1 MKKQLLSIALSLTLI
16 VQTFPALGSTTI
28 QGNNTFNAISTNLTN
43 ETEYKAGN
51 PIITNIFTADPSA
64 HVWEENGRI
73 YIYASHDT
81 MPAKGCGNMDKY
93 HVYSSDNMV
102 TWKDEG

>member
-1 MKKQLLSIALSLTLI
+1 MGMDSPEANKRFSI
-16 VQTFPALGSTTI
+16 FPI
-28 QGNNTFNAISTNLTN
+28 IS
-43 ETEYKAGN
+43 YPCIN

-73 YIYASHDT
+73 YIYASHDM

>member
-64 HVWEENGRI
+64 HVWGENGRI
-73 YIYASHDT
+73 YIT
-81 MPAKGCGNMDKY
+81 LR
-93 HVYSSDNMV
+93 
-102 TWKDEG
+102 TI